1 MVGSSIQ
8 IGSSDM
14 RVQEESILSKN
25 YLDKT

>member
-1 MVGSSIQ
+1 MVGSSVQ

-14 RVQEESILSKN
+14 HVQEESILSKN